1 MSGLFA
7 TLFYIPL
14 FLQAGQGY
22 QAFQT
27 GLLILP
33 QALVMALLTPISGRL
48 YDKIGPRWLVV
59 VGLGISAWGSFLLS
73 GINPDMT
80 KHEVIAW
87 TCVRSAGVGMS
98 MMSVMTGGISSLS
111 TDLTTSGSAI
121 NTVAQRVSAALGL
134 AGLTAM
140 ATIQQAQ
147 LSDGRGAL
155 LDGAHAAAAR
165 LSYVQMYGVYRQT
178 QLAVLA
184 DSYSNVFLVTGVLTV
199 VAAGGALF
207 LRSGPADHSGPKPA
221 VHAE

>member
-1 MSGLFA
+1 
-7 TLFYIPL
+7 
-14 FLQAGQGY
+14 
-22 QAFQT
+22 
-27 GLLILP
+27 
-33 QALVMALLTPISGRL
+33 
-48 YDKIGPRWLVV
+48 
-59 VGLGISAWGSFLLS
+59 
-73 GINPDMT
+73 MT
-80 KHEVIAW
+80 KHELIAW
-87 TCVRSAGVGMS
+87 TCMRSAGVGLS
-98 MMSVMTGGISSLS
+98 MMSMMTGGISSLR